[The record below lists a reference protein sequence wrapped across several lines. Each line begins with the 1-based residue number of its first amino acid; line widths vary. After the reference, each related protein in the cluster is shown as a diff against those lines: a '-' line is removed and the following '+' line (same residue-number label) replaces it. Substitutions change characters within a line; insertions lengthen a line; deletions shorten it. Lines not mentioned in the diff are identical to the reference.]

1 MWSNPA
7 ELVYD
12 KYTEPYEKLSKSD
25 KALEKLK
32 HSEIY
37 KNWLLA
43 QKYGPQLYNHLFHS
57 YDNEVIR

>member
-12 KYTEPYEKLSKSD
+12 KYTQPYEQLSKKD
-25 KALEKLK
+25 QALEQLK

-43 QKYGPQLYNHLFHS
+43 QKYGPQLYNHLF
-57 YDNEVIR
+57 N

>member
-7 ELVYD
+7 ELVYE

-25 KALEKLK
+25 RALEKLK

-43 QKYGPQLYNHLFHS
+43 QKYGLQLYNHIFDH
-57 YDNEVIR
+57 

>member
-12 KYTEPYEKLSKSD
+12 KYTQPYEQLSKKD
-25 KALEKLK
+25 QALEQLK

-57 YDNEVIR
+57 VDNELTR